1 MRSGLL
7 VSQAIQVRLTRKGMT
22 KKDLSDRSGLAYET
36 LLKSINTG
44 DWSMRMLDAIAPA
57 LDLPDALAI
66 IELAQQEQRIA
77 DSRLAA

>member
-57 LDLPDALAI
+57 LELPDALAI
-66 IELAQQEQRIA
+66 IELSQQEQRIA

>member
-57 LDLPDALAI
+57 LELPDALAI
-66 IELAQQEQRIA
+66 IELAQQEQHIA

>member
-1 MRSGLL
+1 MKSGLL

-57 LDLPDALAI
+57 LELPDALAI
-66 IELAQQEQRIA
+66 IELAQQEQHIA

>member
-1 MRSGLL
+1 MKSGLL

-22 KKDLSDRSGLAYET
+22 KKNLSDRSGLAYET

-57 LDLPDALAI
+57 LELPDALAI
-66 IELAQQEQRIA
+66 IELAQQEQHIA

>member
-22 KKDLSDRSGLAYET
+22 KKNLSDRSGLAYET

-57 LDLPDALAI
+57 LELPDALAI
-66 IELAQQEQRIA
+66 IELAQQEQHIA